1 MAMNADPTETKNP
14 IANPASDIVL
24 ETLRGLKSVPESGLL
39 KTSAS
44 PNLPNPTYIP
54 TEIRTTPKTRENNAS
69 ASNLAGLAK
78 TRNGTS
84 LHPRSLAM
92 FKRIGTRATVPLQFE
107 GASPS
112 RG

>member
-14 IANPASDIVL
+14 IAKPASDIVL

-44 PNLPNPTYIP
+44 PSLPNPTYIP
-54 TEIRTTPKTRENNAS
+54 AEIRTTPKTRENTAS

-78 TRNGTS
+78 TWNGTS
-84 LHPRSLAM
+84 FHPA
-92 FKRIGTRATVPLQFE
+92 
-107 GASPS
+107 
-112 RG
+112 RGPCLSGSEPEQRFLFTLLGPRR